1 MVSYGSNAEVQR
13 LAFGA
18 ADSNQDTRST
28 SARDVATSIINAE
41 LNLTADLSTV
51 PDVITRACN
60 LIAAGIILTG
70 QTQVDSGVKH
80 PFWLEGL
87 KLLEN
92 IGDQTDDTTGGP
104 KSIVVERF

>member
-18 ADSNQDTRST
+18 LDTNQDTRSA
-28 SARDVATSIINAE
+28 SVRDVATSIVNSALDRE
-41 LNLTADLSTV
+41 TDLATPSDLV
-51 PDVITRACN
+51 TRATN

-80 PFWLEGL
+80 PYWEEGL
-87 KLLEN
+87 KILEN
-92 IGDQTDDTTGGP
+92 IKGTDPDDADWGVSYP
-104 KSIVVERF
+104 VDRD